1 MKKAKVN
8 SIKFIQAKDLQYGKF
23 YEFEIEFDNGDKGF
37 YLSKNENQ
45 DKFVIG
51 QDRDYEFTP
60 HDKWPKV
67 KPANPEF
74 NSTSNN
80 SSPTKKH
87 DYGNNTSFTQGEL
100 IVAQSCLKAA
110 VDSMPNGDIHT
121 DEILK
126 RAQQFKDWVMTG
138 SVKKNV
144 QQVNKMPDDMPF

>member
-8 SIKFIQAKDLQYGKF
+8 NIKFIQAKDLQYGKF

-74 NSTSNN
+74 NQTSNN

-126 RAQQFKDWVMTG
+126 RAQQFKDWAMTG
-138 SVKKNV
+138 QLKPIQKPINTI
-144 QQVNKMPDDMPF
+144 QDDMPF